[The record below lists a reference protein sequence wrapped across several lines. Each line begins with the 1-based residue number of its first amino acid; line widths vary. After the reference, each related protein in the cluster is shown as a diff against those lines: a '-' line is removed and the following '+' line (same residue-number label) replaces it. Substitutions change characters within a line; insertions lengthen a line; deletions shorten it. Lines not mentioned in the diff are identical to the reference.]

1 LRSRAFLD
9 TAPNPTPTRV
19 RERYNSV
26 GKSDFPPEAC
36 ETDPEREREREE
48 KKETSLG
55 LRV

>member
-1 LRSRAFLD
+1 
-9 TAPNPTPTRV
+9 V
-19 RERYNSV
+19 RERHNSV